1 MDSNSNDSSGDVL
14 TIFLTLFIIMIGYAM
29 SLIEENNSR

>member
-14 TIFLTLFIIMIGYAM
+14 TIFITIFIMMIGYVM